1 MDRPIDAGAGAATPA
16 TRMPGLWPASARAI
30 YFGPAMK
37 IQVADITEAPKELSY
52 AEDVGDLNARLE
64 RGVRDYRV
72 TVPIQVDLSHY
83 RSGEDLIFDGT
94 MRASVQGVCARC
106 LDEYGFDV
114 DRGFR
119 FVLAPRTTLGA
130 DERELSADDLAF
142 SFYEGKEI
150 DLTPFVH
157 EQLILA
163 LPTRPLCAED
173 CRGLCARCGANLNA
187 GACGCPNTEIPRLGA
202 ALAGARAASRRREK
216 L

>member
-1 MDRPIDAGAGAATPA
+1 MEPLIDVGAAGAHRSRRHA
-16 TRMPGLWPASARAI
+16 GLWPARARTI
-30 YFGPAMK
+30 YFDRAMK
-37 IQVADITEAPKELSY
+37 IQVADITEAAKELSY
-52 AEDVGDLNARLE
+52 GEDVGELNARLE

-72 TVPIQVDLSHY
+72 TEPIQVDLSHY
-83 RSGEDLIFDGT
+83 RTGEDLIFAGA
-94 MRASVQGVCARC
+94 MRAAIQGVCARC
-106 LDEYGFDV
+106 LEEYGFTI

-119 FVLAPRTTLGA
+119 FVLSPRSTLGV

-150 DLTPFVH
+150 DLMPFVH
-157 EQLILA
+157 EQAILA

-187 GACGCPNTEIPRLGA
+187 GACGCPATEIPRLGA